1 MSILDSGG
9 YIGYNSS
16 YSSSLVTDGL
26 VVFLDGS
33 TSSYPGSGTVW
44 NDLSG
49 NGKNFNLLNAPTFT
63 SNYFTMNGTTQGFDI
78 GSAITTVTNSFT
90 YSMIAMP
97 TATHGI
103 DAESTS
109 TTTGTA
115 GQRYL
120 VGAVLDGGTAAG
132 AGISCGTNGV
142 SVYEHAGGYMPP
154 LLVHSAAISSTTPTL
169 ITVTYVNKRPYLY
182 LNNVFARRGLT
193 SPRTAVN
200 MRGDTLGYGAYG
212 YFQGRI
218 YTCQMYSKAL
228 SLSEISQNYEFFKKR
243 YAI

>member
-1 MSILDSGG
+1 L
-9 YIGYNSS
+9 
-16 YSSSLVTDGL
+16 LVY
-26 VVFLDGS
+26 LDGS

-44 NDLSG
+44 NDISG
-49 NGKNFNLLNAPTFT
+49 NGRNFNLLNAPTFT
-63 SNYFTMNGTTQGFDI
+63 SDYFTMNGTTQGFDI
-78 GSAITTVTNSFT
+78 GSAITTVTDSFT

-109 TTTGTA
+109 GVTGTS

-120 VGAVLDGGTAAG
+120 VGANQGGASAAG

-142 SVYEHAGGYMPP
+142 SVYEHADGYMPP
-154 LLVHSAAISSTTPTL
+154 LLVHSATISSTTPTL
-169 ITVTYVNKRPYLY
+169 ITVVYLNKRPYLY
-182 LNNVFARRGLT
+182 LNDVFARQGLT

-200 MRGDTLGYGAYG
+200 MRGDTLGYGPYG

-228 SLSEISQNYEFFKKR
+228 SISEISQNYEFFKTR